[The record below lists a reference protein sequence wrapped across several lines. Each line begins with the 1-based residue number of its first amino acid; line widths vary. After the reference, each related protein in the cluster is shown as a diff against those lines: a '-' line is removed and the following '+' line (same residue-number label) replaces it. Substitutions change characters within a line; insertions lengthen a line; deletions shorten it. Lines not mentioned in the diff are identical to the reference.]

1 MKNSK
6 ILIGIDMKFYDI
18 PSEKNPLLI
27 CRYTRYLNTSKP

>member
-18 PSEKNPLLI
+18 PSEK
-27 CRYTRYLNTSKP
+27 TRFSSVDIPGI